1 MRERELEPECPV
13 LKEENRAL
21 SIAYED
27 ENPNRFYEEQ
37 VSDLNYIP
45 TIEQLGYLNIRLY
58 TNGTPH

>member
-27 ENPNRFYEEQ
+27 
-37 VSDLNYIP
+37 DI
-45 TIEQLGYLNIRLY
+45 YLLVLIIY
-58 TNGTPH
+58 GTVTRI

>member
-27 ENPNRFYEEQ
+27 KNPNRFYEEQ

-45 TIEQLGYLNIRLY
+45 TIEQLGYV
-58 TNGTPH
+58 